1 MKKMFLSTILSS
13 ALISTLFASNVE
25 FDPKKLDDSK
35 IEFLKKSKNKNSK
48 IQAFNH
54 SLALYAIVAKK
65 DHPKAGRAKEKM
77 CEKWNA
83 LSDKE
88 KQKAIHQNFNMYLFD
103 ESDLEALNLS
113 CM

>member
-1 MKKMFLSTILSS
+1 MKKIILSATLS
-13 ALISTLFASNVE
+13 SILVSTLFASNVE

-35 IEFLKKSKNKNSK
+35 IEFLKKSKNKNTK
-48 IQAFNH
+48 IQEFNR

-65 DHPKAGRAKEKM
+65 EHPKANRAKEKM
-77 CEKWNA
+77 CEKWNV
-83 LSDKE
+83 LSGKE
-88 KQKAIHQNFNMYLFD
+88 KQEAIHQNFNMYLFD